1 MGNNQF
7 YNYYPLLPHLILL
20 LDLFEAHHWLILSCE
35 PKGGKENVDEKMKE
49 RGEEGNNLPIGKQL
63 NMMNH
68 L

>member
-7 YNYYPLLPHLILL
+7 YNYYPLLLHLRLL
-20 LDLFEAHHWLILSCE
+20 LDLFEAHHLLILSYE
-35 PKGGKENVDEKMKE
+35 PKGGKIDEMMEE
-49 RGEEGNNLPIGKQL
+49 RREEVNNLPIGKQL